1 MVHRGLE
8 MLPGLV
14 VEQAAAPGLGLR
26 LDRRRRRVVQR
37 RRRGGDAEGLGV
49 PDGPDEGGQTR
60 ERLLHHLGRLFG
72 APRTRR
78 GGRSFFSKL
87 PTLWLH
93 TSTYLPFFPR
103 RFFPLKIWVTYPR
116 SRPHPT
122 GQQSS

>member
-8 MLPGLV
+8 VLPGLV

-60 ERLLHHLGRLFG
+60 ERLLHHLGSLFG
-72 APRTRR
+72 APRIRR

-87 PTLWLH
+87 PTVWLH
-93 TSTYLPFFPR
+93 TYISSLEVFS
-103 RFFPLKIWVTYPR
+103 LKIRVTYPR
-116 SRPHPT
+116 SRPHPP